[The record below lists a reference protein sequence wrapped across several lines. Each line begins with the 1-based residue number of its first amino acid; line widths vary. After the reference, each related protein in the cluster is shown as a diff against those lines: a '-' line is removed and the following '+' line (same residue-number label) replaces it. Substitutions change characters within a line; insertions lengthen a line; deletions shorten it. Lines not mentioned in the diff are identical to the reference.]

1 MNKNSIA
8 TPFGIWWSL
17 MAGGVMVAENP
28 ETVHIFLP
36 YEIIEVDAVGDNL
49 IVVTR
54 PDMEGKACSFTL
66 NPETVLPSVAEMAQ
80 KAGLPIAQ
88 YAASKIRY
96 AKDEQQ
102 REDQRLNALS
112 QAFCHD
118 ASPSFGDRS
127 LSVIRNRV
135 FIVYQIMISA
145 LFAAMVYYG
154 HDRGHEYIPLTN
166 YPTEVLCMPPQQQ
179 AQKLGGE
186 LIPKP
191 EEGGRKSEQYNS
203 NRGFSLPVANAIP
216 CPLGMDIELIVY
228 LILHDCSGSG
238 TIIKVSG

>member
-8 TPFGIWWSL
+8 TPFGLWWSL
-17 MAGGVMVAENP
+17 MAGGVMIAENP

-80 KAGLPIAQ
+80 KAGLPITQ

-166 YPTEVLCMPPQQQ
+166 YPTEVLCTPPQQQ
-179 AQKLGGE
+179 AQKLGRRVDPKARGTGGGKRNST
-186 LIPKP
+186 IP
-191 EEGGRKSEQYNS
+191 
-203 NRGFSLPVANAIP
+203 
-216 CPLGMDIELIVY
+216 IEAFHLIV
-228 LILHDCSGSG
+228 LPHP
-238 TIIKVSG
+238 T

>member
-80 KAGLPIAQ
+80 NAGLPIAQ

-135 FIVYQIMISA
+135 FIVYQIMIST

-154 HDRGHEYIPLTN
+154 HDRGHEYIII
-166 YPTEVLCMPPQQQ
+166 PQRSY
-179 AQKLGGE
+179 ARRHSSKHRSWVGE
-186 LIPKP
+186 LIPKL
-191 EEGGRKSEQYNS
+191 EVRGGGKRNS
-203 NRGFSLPVANAIP
+203 TIP
-216 CPLGMDIELIVY
+216 IEAFHLIV
-228 LILHDCSGSG
+228 LPHPA
-238 TIIKVSG
+238 

>member
-1 MNKNSIA
+1 
-8 TPFGIWWSL
+8 
-17 MAGGVMVAENP
+17 MVAENP

-80 KAGLPIAQ
+80 KAGLTISQ

-118 ASPSFGDRS
+118 ASPSFGDQS
-127 LSVIRNRV
+127 LSKIRNRV

-154 HDRGHEYIPLTN
+154 HDRGHDTSLLLII
-166 YPTEVLCMPPQQQ
+166 QQKPH
-179 AQKLGGE
+179 ARRHSSKHRSWVGE

-191 EEGGRKSEQYNS
+191 EEGE
-203 NRGFSLPVANAIP
+203 
-216 CPLGMDIELIVY
+216 
-228 LILHDCSGSG
+228 
-238 TIIKVSG
+238 

>member
-1 MNKNSIA
+1 MNKNGIA

-36 YEIIEVDAVGDNL
+36 YEIIEVDAVSDNL
-49 IVVTR
+49 IIVTR

-66 NPETVLPSVAEMAQ
+66 NPESVLPGVAEMAQ

-88 YAASKIRY
+88 YAVSKIRC

-102 REDQRLNALS
+102 REDQRLNALP
-112 QAFCHD
+112 QAFCHE
-118 ASPSFGDRS
+118 ASPSFKDRS
-127 LSVIRNRV
+127 LSVTRNRV

-154 HDRGHEYIPLTN
+154 HDRGHEHVSLTN
-166 YPTEVLCMPPQQQ
+166 YLTEASCPPHRS
-179 AQKLGGE
+179 KHRSWVGE

-191 EEGGRKSEQYNS
+191 EEGEGNRNS
-203 NRGFSLPVANAIP
+203 TIL
-216 CPLGMDIELIVY
+216 IEAFHLIV
-228 LILHDCSGSG
+228 LPHP
-238 TIIKVSG
+238 T